1 MVKEGFLE
9 EEKLKH
15 VCVCVH
21 KHVCVCNHVCV
32 CVEGYNG
39 EKRGYFTWQM
49 EQGQ

>member
-9 EEKLKH
+9 EEKLK
-15 VCVCVH
+15 CVCVST
-21 KHVCVCNHVCV
+21 CVCV
-32 CVEGYNG
+32 CVEGWNG